1 MHMENVITRVSV
13 VEDTDAIRENIVAYI
28 NAAEDMECISNYSS
42 AETALKGLIKDNPDV
57 VIMDIGLPAMS
68 GTECM
73 LRVKLK
79 CPDISF
85 LMYTVFQEDDKI
97 FDALKSGASGYILK
111 EDRASIAINAVRDFV
126 KGGGPMS
133 PTIAKKVI
141 DSFHKYQQ
149 QNEIIE
155 KLSDTEYKIIQK
167 IAEGKLNKEIA
178 YEIDTS
184 EDYVKV
190 CVHRIYK
197 KLHVNNRV
205 EALRKYLDIDN

>member
-1 MHMENVITRVSV
+1 MENSKISVCV
-13 VEDTDAIRENIVAYI
+13 VEDIEAIRENLVAHI
-28 NAAEDMECISNYSS
+28 NATDDLICIDSYAS
-42 AETALKGLIKDNPDV
+42 AESALKGLIEKQPDV
-57 VIMDIGLPAMS
+57 VIQDIGLPEMT

-97 FDALKSGASGYILK
+97 IDAVKSGASGYILK
-111 EDRASIAINAVRDFV
+111 EDRASVAINAIREFV

-133 PTIAKKVI
+133 PTIARKVI

-149 QNEIIE
+149 KNEIIE
-155 KLSDTEYKIIQK
+155 KLSDTEYKVIQK

-178 YEIDTS
+178 FELKTS
-184 EDYVKV
+184 EDYIKV
-190 CVHRIYK
+190 CIHRIYK

-205 EALRKYLDIDN
+205 EALRKYLDGE

>member
-1 MHMENVITRVSV
+1 MENVITRVSV

>member
-1 MHMENVITRVSV
+1 MENVITRVSV

-97 FDALKSGASGYILK
+97 FDALKSGASCYILK

>member
-1 MHMENVITRVSV
+1 MENVITRVSV
-13 VEDTDAIRENIVAYI
+13 VEDTDAIRENLVAYI
-28 NAAEDMECISNYSS
+28 NAAEDMECISSYSS
-42 AETALKGLIKDNPDV
+42 AETALKGLIKDSPDV

-79 CPDISF
+79 CPNISF

-111 EDRASIAINAVRDFV
+111 EDRASVAINAVRDFV

-155 KLSDTEYKIIQK
+155 KLSNTEYKIIQK

-190 CVHRIYK
+190 CIHRIYK

-205 EALRKYLDIDN
+205 EALRKYLDIN